1 MGFIDDLTIV
11 LDLLILITTAVF
23 YTGAMVWFEYRR
35 HDLARANIH
44 LQAGATLIG
53 FLGVLIGIFSLWG
66 ELAWP
71 ITGFPG
77 AQSYDLFFYDVL
89 ILLSFLLIAFA
100 LSVRSHYPTHMTG
113 MVGVIVGLA
122 VLFYGF
128 RAYQLSLTKDPLETL
143 LMYMAFGGVAI
154 LSYPTTLFLDWFI
167 VGPTV
172 PGTDPLP
179 SPSTPNYPWI
189 WRVLL
194 GLFMIAVV
202 LAGVAAVLYGISAA
216 WAHLASPP

>member
-1 MGFIDDLTIV
+1 
-11 LDLLILITTAVF
+11 LL
-23 YTGAMVWFEYRR
+23 GA
-35 HDLARANIH
+35 
-44 LQAGATLIG
+44 LIG
-53 FLGVLIGIFSLWG
+53 LFAVWG

-89 ILLSFLLIAFA
+89 ILLGLLLVAFA
-100 LSVRSHYPTHMTG
+100 AAVRFRYPTHLVG
-113 MVGVIVGLA
+113 MLGVIIGLG
-122 VLFYGF
+122 VLFYGV

-154 LSYPTTLFLDWFI
+154 LSYPATLYLDWFV
-167 VGPTV
+167 VGPSV
-172 PGTDPLP
+172 PSVDPLP
-179 SPSTPNYPWI
+179 SPPAPAYPWI

-194 GLFMIAVV
+194 GLFMAAVV
-202 LAGVAAVLYGISAA
+202 LAGVAAVLYGINAA